1 MKIFRVIIL
10 VIMYSVAIYMIFFLM
25 SNIIEDITSYKDGIH
40 RSDKVLSP
48 IIMFPLFLI
57 LSGILDLYF
66 YQKSENSIRII
77 IIIGILMNFLA
88 IMLEFI
94 RWRIYDIL
102 SFFNI

>member
-1 MKIFRVIIL
+1 
-10 VIMYSVAIYMIFFLM
+10 M
-25 SNIIEDITSYKDGIH
+25 SNIIEDITSYKEIY

-48 IIMFPLFLI
+48 IIIFPLFLI
-57 LSGILDLYF
+57 LIGILDLYF
-66 YQKSENSIRII
+66 YQKSENSRLLIRII